1 MIKYNYT
8 RDIYVLLKIKCYTN
22 VTVFFFLYDE
32 NTFKSFMK
40 ENGLFFKNL
49 AETLG
54 WKALAHHLSERLGF
68 MDDY

>member
-8 RDIYVLLKIKCYTN
+8 TDIYVLLKIKCYKCN
-22 VTVFFFLYDE
+22 SIFFLYDE

-54 WKALAHHLSERLGF
+54 
-68 MDDY
+68 